1 MKDTVETVE
10 IQKTVDR
17 MIKFIEQNTSFC
29 CTYFDYVGVYIVG
42 EKWVW
47 LDKGAKVVILKVY
60 ERNHEYLALNE
71 LGGQLRLKY
80 LDKDSNVPLLIPENL
95 KFYLGGIDD

>member
-1 MKDTVETVE
+1 MKDTVEKVE

-17 MIKFIEQNTSFC
+17 MIEFIEQNTSFYC
-29 CTYFDYVGVYIVG
+29 IYSDYAGVYIVG
-42 EKWVW
+42 EKWGW

-80 LDKDSNVPLLIPENL
+80 LDKNSNAPLLIPENL

>member
-17 MIKFIEQNTSFC
+17 MIKFIEQNTSFYC
-29 CTYFDYVGVYIVG
+29 IYSDYVGVYIVG
-42 EKWVW
+42 EKWGW

-60 ERNHEYLALNE
+60 EHNHEYLALNE

-80 LDKDSNVPLLIPENL
+80 LDKNSNAPLLIPENL

>member
-17 MIKFIEQNTSFC
+17 MIKFIEQNTSFYC
-29 CTYFDYVGVYIVG
+29 IYSDYVGVYIVG
-42 EKWVW
+42 EKWGW

-80 LDKDSNVPLLIPENL
+80 LDKNSNAPLLIPENL